1 MRGVYIMPAGFQLK
15 KLVNGEEVWKLW
27 HGIDQPIDLSL
38 AQIYAKYKSEGKVNP
53 KTGVP
58 VTRSGLGTAAWIWAF
73 DHMDISVPSWI
84 QAWENHGD
92 FYTRENA
99 LKVFTAHAKQIY
111 KYSKTKFNK
120 FVETHNLQ
128 EYV

>member
-1 MRGVYIMPAGFQLK
+1 MPARSQLK

-38 AQIYAKYKSEGKVNP
+38 AQIYAKYKREGNVTP
-53 KTGVP
+53 KTGLP
-58 VTRSGLGTAAWIWAF
+58 VTRAGLCTSAWIWAF
-73 DHMDISVPSWI
+73 NHMDVAVPSWI

-99 LKVFTAHAKQIY
+99 MKVFVARAKKIY
-111 KYSKTKFNK
+111 KYSKNNFNK
-120 FVETHNLQ
+120 FIEKNNLQ
-128 EYV
+128 SYV